1 MTAWMRGSVIAALMC
16 VMAVGTPVVA
26 EQARVVTAPRA
37 IEILA
42 GGSRI
47 GVSVREVDDADAK
60 RSTAEARGAV
70 VEEVTAD
77 GPAAKAGIQKGD
89 VIVAFDGE
97 RIRSVRQLTR
107 VVQETPAGRP
117 VEAIL
122 LRSGQ
127 RTTVSVTPGESGQLS
142 FDGFEDL
149 GEWGRELRS
158 RIAPAVPPAP
168 PVPPTPGVRARP
180 AIPELEFGRS
190 GTAAL
195 GITVGA
201 LSPQLAEYFGAKSGA
216 LVTSVNDES
225 AAAKA
230 GLRAGD
236 VITAVNGESVTAPAD
251 VRRRVQALRDDE
263 TFTLDVI
270 RERKS
275 LTLEGKVTRQER
287 RRTLR
292 STV

>member
-1 MTAWMRGSVIAALMC
+1 MTAWTRGSVIAA
-16 VMAVGTPVVA
+16 VVGVAAVGTPVVA
-26 EQARVVTAPRA
+26 GQARVVTAPRA
-37 IEILA
+37 IEILT

-47 GVSVREVDDADAK
+47 GVSVREVEDADAK
-60 RSTAEARGAV
+60 RTAGAARGVV
-70 VEEVTAD
+70 VEEVRAD

-97 RIRSVRQLTR
+97 GIRSVRQLTR

-117 VEAIL
+117 VEATL
-122 LRSGQ
+122 LRNGQ
-127 RTTVSVTPGESGQLS
+127 RTTVSVTPGEGGRLS

-158 RIAPAVPPAP
+158 RLAPAVPPVP
-168 PVPPTPGVRARP
+168 PVPPTPGVPARP

-190 GTAAL
+190 GGAAL

-201 LSPQLAEYFGAKSGA
+201 LSLQLADYFGAKGGA
-216 LVTSVNDES
+216 LVTSVNDDS

-251 VRRRVQALRDDE
+251 VRRRVQALEDDE
-263 TFTLDVI
+263 AFTLSVI
-270 RERKS
+270 RERKV

-287 RRTLR
+287 RRTVR